1 MNKGRGY
8 IILGAIAF
16 GLALIYV
23 LNNSM
28 SKFKRK
34 VLFQSNTES
43 KKWEDFNETDPA
55 TSEIIQ
61 DYWDRGVNLDYSIS
75 EIENYEWQST
85 HPWSAAFIS
94 WVMKVSG
101 AGRHFLYS
109 ETHADY
115 VIDAIEEKELNSK
128 AKFKGYRIMEVKPE
142 VTDIVCKRRLGST
155 ADYAY
160 GEDHTV
166 LNNSPLHCDIVTKVN
181 KNDIEVV
188 GGNVNNKVDKANLS
202 LDDKGYLNQTDYFV
216 LIRNTL

>member
-1 MNKGRGY
+1 MSKSRGY
-8 IILGAIAF
+8 IILGAVVF
-16 GLALIYV
+16 GLALVYV
-23 LNNSM
+23 LKKSL

-34 VLFQSNTES
+34 VLFQANAEAD
-43 KKWEDFNETDPA
+43 KWEMFTETDPA

-61 DYWDRGVNLDYSIS
+61 DYWDRGTNKDYSITQ
-75 EIENYEWQST
+75 IEDPAWQGE

-128 AKFKGYRIMEVKPE
+128 AKFKGYRIMEIKPK
-142 VTDIVCKRRLGST
+142 VTDLVCKRRMGST

-166 LNNSPLHCDIVTKVN
+166 LDNSPLHCDIVTKVN

-188 GGNVNNKVDKANLS
+188 GGNINNKVDRANLS
-202 LDDKGYLNQTDYFV
+202 LNKDGYLNEQDYFV
-216 LIRNTL
+216 IIRNTL

>member
-16 GLALIYV
+16 GLALVYV
-23 LNNSM
+23 LKNSM

-43 KKWEDFNETDPA
+43 KKWEEFNETDPA

-61 DYWDRGVNLDYSIS
+61 DYWARGANLDYSIS
-75 EIENYEWQST
+75 EIENPEWQNT

-101 AGRHFLYS
+101 AGREFLYS
-109 ETHADY
+109 SRHADY
-115 VIDAIEEKELNSK
+115 VRDSIQQKQLESK
-128 AKFKGYRIMEVKPE
+128 AKFKGYRLTEKKPE
-142 VTDIVCKRRLGST
+142 VTDIVCKRRLNSQATYDNVPVNST
-155 ADYAY
+155 
-160 GEDHTV
+160 
-166 LNNSPLHCDIVTKVN
+166 LHCDIVTKVN
-181 KNDIEVV
+181 KKDIEVV
-188 GGNVNNKVDKANLS
+188 GGNIYNKVNKANLT